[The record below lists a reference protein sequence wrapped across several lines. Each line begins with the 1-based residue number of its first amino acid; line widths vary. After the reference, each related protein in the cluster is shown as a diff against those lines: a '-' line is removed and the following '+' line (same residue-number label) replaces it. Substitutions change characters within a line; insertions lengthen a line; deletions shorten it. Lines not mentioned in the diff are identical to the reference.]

1 MRINPLKGDMIY
13 MEHKEETF
21 GEEILPEKEVED
33 RAEHPMEAL
42 LQAEAYELKTPKRG
56 EIKTGTIARIT
67 DTDILVDIGAKSEG
81 VIPSRELEQLS
92 DEQRSEMVVGEE
104 VDVYIVRS
112 SGRDGSML
120 LSLSRAKEEQDWK
133 EVEKLQE
140 TREVYEGTISG
151 YNKGGLIVKFGHL
164 RGFIPASQV
173 SISRRRRSEGET
185 PDQRWGEMVGEPIVA
200 KVIEVDRR
208 RNRLILSERAA
219 SRESR
224 DALKE
229 KLITELE
236 PGEERTGTVI
246 SLADFGVFV
255 DIGGADGLVHISEL
269 SWKRVTHPKDLV
281 KVGQEVK
288 VKILGVD
295 PDRKRISLSIREL
308 EPNPWNE
315 IMEGF
320 QEGQLVEGTIT
331 KLTKF
336 GAFAS
341 LAGAEE
347 FEIEGLIHISELSD
361 QRIEH
366 PQEVVQEGQIV
377 TLRLIKIDMDRKRL
391 GLSIKKVASPE
402 FAEIDWQ
409 TAVQDSESEEASQAE
424 SPEEIEDFDAALESD
439 TMDLPPTET
448 PEVESDDTAEETDG
462 ELTAETDSEE
472 AVEEAGPEEA
482 GEETDPEEAGE
493 ETDPEEA
500 IEEADSEEAVDE
512 ADSEEAVEETD
523 PEEAIEEAD
532 SEEVVEETD
541 SEGTEEEADP
551 EEAVEEA
558 DPEESIEEADS
569 EDAGEETGP
578 EEAVED
584 ADSEEAVEEA
594 GPEDVV
600 EEADPEE
607 AIEEADS
614 EEAVEDAGPE
624 EAVEETG
631 PEEAVEDAGPEEAVE
646 ETEPEDAV
654 EEADPEESIE
664 EADSEEVVE
673 EADFEGTE
681 EEANLEEV
689 VEEAD
694 SEEDAPEEI
703 EEE

>member
-1 MRINPLKGDMIY
+1 MRLNPSKGDMIY
-13 MEHKEETF
+13 MEHNEETF

-33 RAEHPMEAL
+33 QEEHPMEAL

-56 EIKTGTIARIT
+56 EIKTGTIARVT
-67 DTDILVDIGAKSEG
+67 DSDILVDIGAKSEG

-92 DEQRSEMVVGEE
+92 EEQREEMVVGKE
-104 VDVYIVRS
+104 VDVYIVRTA
-112 SGRDGSML
+112 GRDGSML
-120 LSLSRAKEEQDWK
+120 LSISRASEESDWK
-133 EVEKLQE
+133 DVEELQE
-140 TREVYEGTISG
+140 SREIYEGTISG

-229 KLITELE
+229 RLITELE

-269 SWKRVTHPKDLV
+269 SWKRVAHPKEIV
-281 KVGQEVK
+281 KVGEEVQ

-295 PDRKRISLSIREL
+295 PDRKRISLSMREL
-308 EPNPWNE
+308 ESNPWNE

-361 QRIEH
+361 QRVEH
-366 PQEVVQEGQIV
+366 PREVVQEGQIL
-377 TLRLIKIDMDRKRL
+377 TLRLIKIDGERKRL
-391 GLSIKKVASPE
+391 GLSLKKVASPE
-402 FAEIDWQ
+402 YAEIDWQ
-409 TAVQDSESEEASQAE
+409 TASQDIEAEDSGQDE
-424 SPEEIEDFDAALESD
+424 SPQEVEDFDAALESD
-439 TMDLPPTET
+439 TTDLPPAEITEESAE
-448 PEVESDDTAEETDG
+448 EVEPEETAKEVKPEEATEEAEPEEAAEE
-462 ELTAETDSEE
+462 AEPEEAAEEAEPEEAAEEAEPEEAAEEAEPEE
-472 AVEEAGPEEA
+472 AVEEAEPEESA
-482 GEETDPEEAGE
+482 
-493 ETDPEEA
+493 
-500 IEEADSEEAVDE
+500 
-512 ADSEEAVEETD
+512 
-523 PEEAIEEAD
+523 
-532 SEEVVEETD
+532 
-541 SEGTEEEADP
+541 EEADP
-551 EEAVEEA
+551 EEAVEEVE
-558 DPEESIEEADS
+558 PEESAEEA
-569 EDAGEETGP
+569 EP
-578 EEAVED
+578 EEAAEEAEPEEPVEE
-584 ADSEEAVEEA
+584 AEPEESEEEVEPEEAVEEA
-594 GPEDVV
+594 E
-600 EEADPEE
+600 PEE
-607 AIEEADS
+607 
-614 EEAVEDAGPE
+614 P
-624 EAVEETG
+624 
-631 PEEAVEDAGPEEAVE
+631 
-646 ETEPEDAV
+646 
-654 EEADPEESIE
+654 
-664 EADSEEVVE
+664 
-673 EADFEGTE
+673 
-681 EEANLEEV
+681 

-694 SEEDAPEEI
+694 SDEDTPEET

>member
-1 MRINPLKGDMIY
+1 
-13 MEHKEETF
+13 MEHNEVTF
-21 GEEILPEKEVED
+21 GEEILPEKEVEE
-33 RAEHPMEAL
+33 REEHPMEAL
-42 LQAEAYELKTPKRG
+42 LQAEAYELKTPQRG

-67 DTDILVDIGAKSEG
+67 DSEILVDIGAKSEG

-92 DEQRSEMVVGEE
+92 DEQRAEMVVGKEL
-104 VDVYIVRS
+104 DVYIVRS

-120 LSLSRAKEEQDWK
+120 LSISRAREEQDWK
-133 EVEKLQE
+133 EVESLQE
-140 TREVYEGTISG
+140 SREIYEGTISG

-236 PGEERTGTVI
+236 SGEERTGTVI

-269 SWKRVTHPKDLV
+269 SWRRVAHPKELV
-281 KVGQEVK
+281 QVGQEVK

-295 PDRKRISLSIREL
+295 PDRKRISLSMREM

-361 QRIEH
+361 QRVEH
-366 PQEVVQEGQIV
+366 PREVVQEGQIL

-391 GLSIKKVASPE
+391 GLSLKDVASPE

-409 TAVQDSESEEASQAE
+409 TAVQDIESEEAGQAE

-439 TMDLPPTET
+439 ATDLPPT
-448 PEVESDDTAEETDG
+448 DILD
-462 ELTAETDSEE
+462 
-472 AVEEAGPEEA
+472 
-482 GEETDPEEAGE
+482 
-493 ETDPEEA
+493 
-500 IEEADSEEAVDE
+500 DE
-512 ADSEEAVEETD
+512 ADDA
-523 PEEAIEEAD
+523 
-532 SEEVVEETD
+532 
-541 SEGTEEEADP
+541 SEGEPTAAASLDDVVEEADP
-551 EEAVEEA
+551 EDVVEEADPEDVIEEADPEDVVEEA
-558 DPEESIEEADS
+558 DPEE
-569 EDAGEETGP
+569 
-578 EEAVED
+578 V
-584 ADSEEAVEEA
+584 VEEA

-600 EEADPEE
+600 EEADPEDV
-607 AIEEADS
+607 I
-614 EEAVEDAGPE
+614 
-624 EAVEETG
+624 
-631 PEEAVEDAGPEEAVE
+631 
-646 ETEPEDAV
+646 
-654 EEADPEESIE
+654 EEADPEDVIE
-664 EADSEEVVE
+664 EADPEEVVE
-673 EADFEGTE
+673 EADPGDVV
-681 EEANLEEV
+681 EEADSGEVVEDADSGEVVEEADSGEV

-703 EEE
+703 EEEESSADGS